1 MKRKGALGLRMET
14 DNPQVQ
20 VVAEGKKTKGKPMGE
35 LKGHLGSIYSKS
47 SMSVL
52 TITYSEGTFI
62 ILTL

>member
-1 MKRKGALGLRMET
+1 MET

-35 LKGHLGSIYSKS
+35 LKGHLCSIYSKS
-47 SMSVL
+47 SMSIL